1 MVLIA
6 LNWPSNILLSIMSF
20 KQEAARPFHGH
31 PPSVWGD
38 KFLSNDKKAELGEV
52 EQIVEDLKEQV
63 RKGIAVALGNPEEHT
78 NLLKLFDA
86 IQRLGI
92 SYYFEQEIANA
103 LRHLYE
109 SYGDDWNGGSKSIW
123 FRLLRQQGFYVS
135 CDIFDKYKDQ
145 QGAFKESLTND
156 VEEML
161 ELYEATS
168 LRVQGEFVLDE
179 ALDFTRTR
187 LADIAKDPLRSN
199 STISTH
205 IQEALDTPLHKRI
218 PRLEALSYIR
228 FYEKQASHNESLL
241 KLAKLGFSL
250 LQSLHKSELSQVSMW
265 WKGIDAPKN
274 LPYVRDR
281 IVECY
286 LWAFGVYSE
295 PKYSLARV
303 FLAKVIQMT
312 TVLDDTYDAYG
323 TFEELE
329 IFTKAVERWSIT
341 CLDGLPEY
349 MKLVYQV
356 LLDLYQEMEPIMEIE
371 EITPLFNSSKEFMID
386 IVKAYMVEA
395 KWVNEGHI
403 PKPDEHEAIAFAT
416 GGGGLLISSCYLGMG
431 DIITNDSIKWAIIE
445 PPLFK
450 ASSAIGRLLN
460 DIVSYK
466 KEQERE
472 HFPSIVQSYKE
483 QYDVSEEHAIDLVR
497 KQIEDVWKD
506 INRESLMCNDIPR
519 PLIMVVINYVRT
531 LYYLYKYN
539 DNFSEVGEDIK
550 DHIKSFFIEA
560 MPI

>member
-1 MVLIA
+1 M
-6 LNWPSNILLSIMSF
+6 
-20 KQEAARPFHGH
+20 Q
-31 PPSVWGD
+31 
-38 KFLSNDKKAELGEV
+38 KAELGDV

-103 LRHLYE
+103 LRRLYE
-109 SYGDDWNGGSKSIW
+109 AYGDDWNGGSISIW

-145 QGAFKESLTND
+145 HGAFKKSLTND

-168 LRVQGEFVLDE
+168 LRVQGEVVLDE

-187 LADIAKDPLRSN
+187 LADIAKDPLR
-199 STISTH
+199 
-205 IQEALDTPLHKRI
+205 
-218 PRLEALSYIR
+218 
-228 FYEKQASHNESLL
+228 
-241 KLAKLGFSL
+241 
-250 LQSLHKSELSQVSMW
+250 
-265 WKGIDAPKN
+265 IDALKN

-286 LWAFGVYSE
+286 FWAFGVYSE

-303 FLAKVIQMT
+303 FLAKVIQMA

-323 TFEELE
+323 TYEELE

-341 CLDGLPEY
+341 SLDGLPEY
-349 MKLVYQV
+349 MKLVYEV

-371 EITPLFNSSKEFMID
+371 EITPLFNRSKEFMID
-386 IVKAYMVEA
+386 TVKAYMVEA

-403 PKPDEHEAIAFAT
+403 PKLDEHEAIAFAT
-416 GGGGLLISSCYLGMG
+416 GGGGFLISSCYLGMG
-431 DIITNDSIKWAIIE
+431 DIITNESIKWAITE

-460 DIVSYK
+460 DIVSSK

-472 HFPSIVQSYKE
+472 HFPSIVQCYKE
-483 QYDVSEEHAIDLVR
+483 QHDVSEEHAIDLVR
-497 KQIEDVWKD
+497 KQIEDIWKD
-506 INRESLMCNDIPR
+506 INRESLMCKDVPR

-560 MPI
+560 MSI